1 MKKQERVV
9 VIGASINPDRYSY
22 RATIALKNAGHTPIP
37 VGLRAGEISGLEI
50 LTGTPSIPAVDS
62 ITLYLG
68 AARQPVMYDYILSL
82 MPKRII
88 FNPGTENEELK
99 DLAAAKGI
107 ESIEAC
113 TLVMLSVGNF

>member
-9 VIGASINPDRYSY
+9 VIGASINPERYSY
-22 RATIALKNAGHTPIP
+22 RATIALKNAGHIPIP
-37 VGLRAGEISGLEI
+37 VGLRAGEISGVEI

-62 ITLYLG
+62 VTLYLG
-68 AARQPVMYDYILSL
+68 EARQPVIYDYILRL

>member
-1 MKKQERVV
+1 M
-9 VIGASINPDRYSY
+9 
-22 RATIALKNAGHTPIP
+22 
-37 VGLRAGEISGLEI
+37 
-50 LTGTPSIPAVDS
+50 DS
-62 ITLYLG
+62 VTLYLG
-68 AARQPVMYDYILSL
+68 EARQPVIYDYILRL